1 MVSALATDKAIRA
14 AIHSMPSGLAETY
27 EQILLSMLRRH
38 PSGID
43 RIKTTLQWIVVSAT
57 PLTAPQLAEILATSP
72 EDATLDF
79 DGVFTDPDD
88 VIEPV
93 SQLVVLERYLNHT
106 VVQFSHFSVT
116 EYLCSDELATGLAKD
131 LYVNLDEA
139 HAKAAKM
146 CLQYLS
152 FSDFNDPDLL
162 TKLDVWELMSKY
174 ALLEYA
180 STNWPT
186 HLQKS
191 NLSRLE
197 YERRILP
204 WLDWFVGADTQP
216 NRFKNWQR
224 ILNAISPHRRSN
236 THPPLL
242 FAIRAGLHHIVDDM
256 LPQLSNVNHQFRNGF
271 TCLTAA
277 ASGNQ
282 ALIAKR
288 LLELGADVHLPT
300 ADRGLTPLHLA
311 AENAGLETVQLL
323 LDAGASIDS
332 RSTSKTTPF
341 YRAARGGSVEIIRL
355 LYDKGSEVD
364 AKTRDR
370 WTPLMEAVGGGHE
383 HVVDLLLKWGANPG
397 QESAYG
403 TTPLEL
409 ANVLSQSPIEE
420 KLEVALKKRGVSTA
434 LPNSMGLGSSVTQV
448 LFGRT
453 DTTTIDELGT
463 GDDYSDDSY
472 ENDSDAATE
481 YGYY

>member
-14 AIHSMPSGLAETY
+14 ALHSMPSGLADTY
-27 EQILLSMLRRH
+27 EQILLSMLRQH
-38 PSGID
+38 PNGIEG
-43 RIKTTLQWIVVSAT
+43 IKTTLHWMVASVA
-57 PLTAPQLAEILATSP
+57 PLTAAQLAEILAISP
-72 EDATLDF
+72 EDTTLDF
-79 DGVFTDPDD
+79 DGVSTDPDD
-88 VIEPV
+88 VAEPS
-93 SQLVVLERYLNHT
+93 SQLVVLDRHSNGT
-106 VVQFSHFSVT
+106 FVQFSHFSVT
-116 EYLCSDELATGLAKD
+116 EYLCSHQLATGIAKD
-131 LYVNLDEA
+131 FYVNVEEA
-139 HAKAAKM
+139 HAKAAEL

-162 TKLDVWELMSKY
+162 IKLNVWELMRKY

-180 STNWPT
+180 STNWST

-191 NLSRLE
+191 NIGRLE

-204 WLDWFVGADTQP
+204 CLDWFVGADAQP

-224 ILNAISPHRRSN
+224 IMNATFPHRKSN

-277 ASGNQ
+277 ANGNQ
-282 ALIAKR
+282 ALIVKR

-311 AENAGLETVQLL
+311 AENACLETVQLL
-323 LDAGASIDS
+323 LGAGASIES

-370 WTPLMEAVGGGHE
+370 WTPLMEAVEKGHE
-383 HVVDLLLKWGANPG
+383 HVVDLLLEWGANPG

-403 TTPLEL
+403 ITPSELAKVSSQFPIQQKLEL
-409 ANVLSQSPIEE
+409 
-420 KLEVALKKRGVSTA
+420 ALKKRGISTE
-434 LPNSMGLGSSVTQV
+434 LPNSMGLGSSVTQSCS
-448 LFGRT
+448 G
-453 DTTTIDELGT
+453 G
-463 GDDYSDDSY
+463 
-472 ENDSDAATE
+472 ATQRL
-481 YGYY
+481 